1 MQALKK
7 YTEECNDEGSLI
19 DNKITVKVDGK
30 EYGLS
35 GSGTIECD
43 TCGSHVFYEREL
55 SVSYNS
61 SVARANKNIKEIS

>member
-35 GSGTIECD
+35 AEIDIHYSI
-43 TCGSHVFYEREL
+43 REL
-55 SVSYNS
+55 LK
-61 SVARANKNIKEIS
+61 RRG